1 MSCRRIKRKKGRKE
15 QAAGRTQNRE
25 KRRNE
30 RLRKLWFAKRGLAW
44 MLTAAMAAGMTV
56 PAQADENR
64 KEVSA
69 LMLNREE
76 AGGGEVFLTASPS
89 DAADEQMKQKLLQ
102 RSSGSMKRL
111 ITSKTLIQP

>member
-1 MSCRRIKRKKGRKE
+1 
-15 QAAGRTQNRE
+15 
-25 KRRNE
+25 
-30 RLRKLWFAKRGLAW
+30 

-102 RSSGSMKRL
+102 RSNGSMKRL